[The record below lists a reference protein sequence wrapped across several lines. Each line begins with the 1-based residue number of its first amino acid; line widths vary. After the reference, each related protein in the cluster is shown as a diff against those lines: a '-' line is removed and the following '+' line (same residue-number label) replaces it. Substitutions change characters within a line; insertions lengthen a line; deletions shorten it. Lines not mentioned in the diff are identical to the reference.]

1 MMVSSSMSYRL
12 SHGLASLITIL
23 FVGCSGN
30 IEQVFSR
37 RNAREYDVVVNRND
51 SPFLKASCR
60 YLGREPADIELFKKV
75 FKHDYES
82 KTTDFYSIK
91 IENLFDRTIRIKEV
105 NYRFR
110 RGSYRGKSKF
120 NSDEI
125 AMTWG
130 QAVIEPN
137 KRIQRDTHFVWA
149 IKDNVLE
156 KTFLIESVDES
167 GEVFELELMLPLQ
180 FIR

>member
-1 MMVSSSMSYRL
+1 MILNPVSYRL
-12 SHGLASLITIL
+12 PHGFASLIPLL
-23 FVGCSGN
+23 FMGCSGN
-30 IEQVFSR
+30 IEQVFFE
-37 RNAREYDVVVNRND
+37 RNAREYDVTVNRND
-51 SPFLKASCR
+51 SPFLKVSCS
-60 YLGREPADIELFKKV
+60 YLGREPADIELFKKL

-82 KTTDFYSIK
+82 RATDFYSIK
-91 IENLFDRTIRIKEV
+91 IENLSDRTIRIKEV
-105 NYRFR
+105 NYSLR

-137 KRIQRDTHFVWA
+137 RSIQRDTHFVWA

-156 KTFLIESVDES
+156 KAFLIESVDES
-167 GEVFELELMLPLQ
+167 GEVFDFELILPLKY
-180 FIR
+180 IR

>member
-1 MMVSSSMSYRL
+1 MMISSPASYRL
-12 SHGLASLITIL
+12 SHGFAGLIPL
-23 FVGCSGN
+23 LVVGCSGN
-30 IEQVFSR
+30 IEQVFSE
-37 RNAREYDVVVNRND
+37 RNAREYDVTVNRND

-60 YLGREPADIELFKKV
+60 YLGREPANIELFKKL
-75 FKHDYES
+75 FKHNYES
-82 KTTDFYSIK
+82 KATDFYSIK
-91 IENLFDRTIRIKEV
+91 IENLFDRTIRLKEV

-120 NSDEI
+120 DSDEI

-137 KRIQRDTHFVWA
+137 RSIQRDTHFVWA

-156 KTFLIESVDES
+156 KTFLIESVEES
-167 GEVFELELMLPLQ
+167 GEVFEFELMLPLQ